1 MTLAKSSNHLGGTA
15 PPPRLS
21 LSLSLSKHLPE
32 ARIMAT
38 IRTAADKITATVSA
52 FGKVKESQFNEGSYQ
67 SVLFEGE
74 GLPEGKVW
82 RAMTPDQAQGFT
94 RGQAV
99 YLVPTTNKKGQASYD
114 IELIAPTTAPTAPQ
128 APSQSKPASLDAMA
142 PEEKAQIASYITS
155 VSALYAFC
163 YQQAQHHLAPHQAPL
178 EAVQAAA
185 STTFIQAARK
195 FSL

>member
-1 MTLAKSSNHLGGTA
+1 
-15 PPPRLS
+15 
-21 LSLSLSKHLPE
+21 
-32 ARIMAT
+32 MAT
-38 IRTAADKITATVSA
+38 IRTAADKIQATVA
-52 FGKVKESQFNEGSYQ
+52 GFGKLKESQFNESSYQ
-67 SVLFEGE
+67 SVLFESPA
-74 GLPEGKVW
+74 LPEGKVW

-99 YLVPTTNKKGQASYD
+99 YLVPTTNKQGKPSYD
-114 IELIAPTTAPTAPQ
+114 IELIAPATTTTPQATAQ

-155 VSALYAFC
+155 ISALYAYC
-163 YQQAQHHLAPHQAPL
+163 YQQASHHLAPHGAPL

-185 STTFIQAARK
+185 STTFIQASRK

>member
-1 MTLAKSSNHLGGTA
+1 
-15 PPPRLS
+15 
-21 LSLSLSKHLPE
+21 
-32 ARIMAT
+32 MAT

-94 RGQAV
+94 KGQAV
-99 YLVPTTNKKGQASYD
+99 FLVPTTNKKGQPSYD
-114 IELIAPTTAPTAPQ
+114 IELIAPTATPATPQATAQ

-142 PEEKAQIASYITS
+142 PEDKQAIASYITS
-155 VSALYAFC
+155 ISALYAYC
-163 YQQAQHHLAPHQAPL
+163 YQQAAHHLAPHGAP
-178 EAVQAAA
+178 EPAIQAAA

>member
-1 MTLAKSSNHLGGTA
+1 
-15 PPPRLS
+15 
-21 LSLSLSKHLPE
+21 
-32 ARIMAT
+32 MAT

-94 RGQAV
+94 KGQAV
-99 YLVPTTNKKGQASYD
+99 FLVPTTNKKGQPSYD
-114 IELIAPTTAPTAPQ
+114 IELIAPTATPATPQATAQ

-142 PEEKAQIASYITS
+142 PEDKQAIASYITS
-155 VSALYAFC
+155 ISALYAYC
-163 YQQAQHHLAPHQAPL
+163 YQQAAHHLSPHGAPEPAI
-178 EAVQAAA
+178 QAAA
-185 STTFIQAARK
+185 STTFIQASRK